1 MAEANRVPPSSPE
14 AEKSILGS
22 MLLSERCVGE
32 SLEALHAEDFFQQRH
47 RDIFIAMQDL
57 FAAGVSVDIVTV
69 TQKLEQMGKMQLG
82 GVEYLSDLTQTVPSV
97 ANLTYY
103 IDIVQQKSTLRR
115 LIDVG
120 LEISDECYRENL
132 ASEEIVGRAGDA
144 IYRIAMKSS
153 KSSLVH
159 IREALEETYMKIS
172 AAMESK
178 DGLMGVPTGFPRLDR
193 TLSGLQGGQLI
204 VIAGRP
210 GMGKTSFAL
219 NIVEYVAMNKNIP
232 CLIFSLEMAADQIA
246 GRLLCAEAK
255 VDSQNLRS
263 GNVSEQDIHKLASA
277 IKVLKTAPVYIDD
290 SAVITATE
298 MLAKAHR
305 LKKTEALGLI
315 VIDYLQLMSGSGR
328 AENRQQEVAQLTRT
342 LKIMAKE
349 LNLPIVLLSQLS
361 RAMEKRDK
369 SSRRPMLS
377 DLRESGAIE
386 QDADVVL
393 FLHREDY
400 YGDSSA
406 AENMGQAEIII
417 AKQRNGPTGS
427 IPVGWN
433 GEYTKYEEVDTFHT
447 QPEY

>member
-1 MAEANRVPPSSPE
+1 MAEVSRIPPSSPE

-22 MLLSERCVGE
+22 MLLSERCVCD
-32 SLEALHAEDFFQQRH
+32 ALGALSAEDFFQQGH
-47 RDIFIAMQDL
+47 RDIFNSMQNL

-82 GVEYLSDLTQTVPSV
+82 GVEYLSDLTQMVPSV
-97 ANLTYY
+97 ANLQHYM
-103 IDIVQQKSTLRR
+103 DIVQQKSILRR

-120 LEISDECYRENL
+120 LEISDECYRESL
-132 ASEEIVGRAGDA
+132 QAEEIVGRAGDA
-144 IYRIAMKSS
+144 IYKIAMHSS
-153 KSSLVH
+153 KSSLIH
-159 IREALEETYMKIS
+159 IKEALEETYLKIS

-204 VIAGRP
+204 VVAGRP

-219 NIVEYVAMNKNIP
+219 NMVEYLAMVKKVP
-232 CLIFSLEMAADQIA
+232 CLVFSLEMAADQLA
-246 GRLLCAEAK
+246 SRLLCSEAK
-255 VDSQNLRS
+255 VDSQNIRS

-290 SAVITATE
+290 SSVISATE
-298 MLAKAHR
+298 MLAKAQR

-328 AENRQQEVAQLTRT
+328 AENRQQEISQLTRT
-342 LKIMAKE
+342 LKVMSKE
-349 LNLPIVLLSQLS
+349 LNLPIILLSQLS

-369 SSRRPMLS
+369 GSRRPMLS

-400 YGDSSA
+400 YGDESTP
-406 AENMGQAEIII
+406 ENIGRAEIII

-427 IPVGWN
+427 IPVKWN
-433 GEYTKYEEVDTFHT
+433 GEYTKYEEVDTFHAP
-447 QPEY
+447 PEY

>member
-1 MAEANRVPPSSPE
+1 MAEVSRIPPSSPE

-22 MLLSERCVGE
+22 MLLSERCVCDA
-32 SLEALHAEDFFQQRH
+32 LEALNSEDFFQQRH
-47 RDIFIAMQDL
+47 RDIYTAMQNL
-57 FAAGVSVDIVTV
+57 FAAGIAVDIVTV

-82 GVEYLSDLTQTVPSV
+82 GVEYLSDLTQMVPSV
-97 ANLTYY
+97 ANLSHYME
-103 IDIVQQKSTLRR
+103 IVQQKSILRR

-120 LEISDECYRENL
+120 LEISDECYRESHQ
-132 ASEEIVGRAGDA
+132 AEEIVGRAGDA
-144 IYRIAMKSS
+144 IYRIAIKSA

-159 IREALEETYMKIS
+159 IKEALEETYLKMS
-172 AAMESK
+172 AAIESK

-204 VIAGRP
+204 VVAGRP

-219 NIVEYVAMNKNIP
+219 NMVEYLAMVKKVP
-232 CLIFSLEMAADQIA
+232 CLVFSLEMAADQLA

-290 SAVITATE
+290 SSVISATE
-298 MLAKAHR
+298 MLAKAQR
-305 LKKTEALGLI
+305 LKKTESLGLI

-328 AENRQQEVAQLTRT
+328 AENRQQEISQLTRT
-342 LKIMAKE
+342 LKVMSKE
-349 LNLPIVLLSQLS
+349 LNLPIILLSQLS

-369 SSRRPMLS
+369 GSRRPMLS

-400 YGDSSA
+400 YGDESSP
-406 AENMGQAEIII
+406 ESIGKAEIII

-427 IPVGWN
+427 IPVKWN
-433 GEYTKYEEVDTFHT
+433 GEYTKYEEIDTIHQ

>member
-1 MAEANRVPPSSPE
+1 MAEMSRVPPSSIE

-22 MLLSERCVGE
+22 MLLSEKCVYD
-32 SLEALHAEDFFQQRH
+32 ALDEMSVEDFFQQRH
-47 RDIFIAMQDL
+47 RDIFRAMQDL
-57 FAAGVSVDIVTV
+57 FAAGISVDLVTV

-82 GVEYLSDLTQTVPSV
+82 GVEYLSDLTQIVPSV
-97 ANLTYY
+97 ANLAYY
-103 IDIVQQKSTLRR
+103 MDIVKQKSSLRR

-120 LEISDECYRENL
+120 LSITDDCYAESME
-132 ASEEIVGRAGDA
+132 AEEIVGRAGDA
-144 IYRIAMKSS
+144 IYKIAIKSS
-153 KSSLVH
+153 KTTLVH
-159 IREALEETYMKIS
+159 IKLALEEAYAKLG
-172 AAMESK
+172 AAMDSK

-219 NIVEYVAMNKNIP
+219 NIVEHLAMAKKVP
-232 CLIFSLEMAADQIA
+232 CLIFSLEMAADQLA
-246 GRLLCAEAK
+246 GRLLSSESK
-255 VDSQNLRS
+255 VDSQKIRS
-263 GNVSEQDIHKLASA
+263 GNVNQKEIHEIAKA
-277 IKVLKTAPVYIDD
+277 ITSLKTAPVYIDD
-290 SAVITATE
+290 SSMITATE

-305 LKKTEALGLI
+305 LKRSEELGLI

-328 AENRQQEVAQLTRT
+328 AENRQQEISQLTRM
-342 LKIMAKE
+342 LKVMSKE

-400 YGDSSA
+400 YSDESSP
-406 AENMGQAEIII
+406 ENIGKAEIII

-427 IPVGWN
+427 IPVKWN
-433 GEYTKYEEVDTFHT
+433 GEYTKYEEVDTFHS

>member
-1 MAEANRVPPSSPE
+1 MAEVSRIPPSSPE

-22 MLLSERCVGE
+22 MLLSERCVCDALGE
-32 SLEALHAEDFFQQRH
+32 LNAEDFFQQRH
-47 RDIFIAMQDL
+47 RDIFNAMQNL
-57 FAAGVSVDIVTV
+57 FAAGISVDIVTV

-82 GVEYLSDLTQTVPSV
+82 GVEYLSDLTQMVPSV
-97 ANLTYY
+97 ANLTHYMN
-103 IDIVQQKSTLRR
+103 IVQQKSVLRR

-120 LEISDECYRENL
+120 LEISDECYRESL
-132 ASEEIVGRAGDA
+132 QAEEIVGRAGDA
-144 IYRIAMKSS
+144 IYKIAMKSS

-159 IREALEETYMKIS
+159 IKEALEETYLKIS

-178 DGLMGVPTGFPRLDR
+178 DGLMGVPTGFPRMDR

-204 VIAGRP
+204 VVAGRP

-219 NIVEYVAMNKNIP
+219 NIVEHVAMVKKVP
-232 CLIFSLEMAADQIA
+232 CLVFSLEMAADQLA

-290 SAVITATE
+290 SSVISATE
-298 MLAKAHR
+298 MLAKAQR

-328 AENRQQEVAQLTRT
+328 AENRQQEIAQLTRT
-342 LKIMAKE
+342 LKVMSKE
-349 LNLPIVLLSQLS
+349 LSLPIILLSQLS

-369 SSRRPMLS
+369 GSRRPMLS

-400 YGDSSA
+400 YGDESDPD
-406 AENMGQAEIII
+406 NVGKAEIII

-427 IPVGWN
+427 IPVKWN

-447 QPEY
+447 EPEY

>member
-1 MAEANRVPPSSPE
+1 MAEMSRVPPSSPE

-22 MLLSERCVGE
+22 MLLSEKCVYD
-32 SLEALHAEDFFQQRH
+32 ALDEMRVEDFFQQRH
-47 RDIFIAMQDL
+47 RDIFRAMQDL
-57 FAAGVSVDIVTV
+57 FAAGVSVDFVTV

-82 GVEYLSDLTQTVPSV
+82 GVEYLSDLTQMVPSV
-97 ANLTYY
+97 ANLAYY
-103 IDIVQQKSTLRR
+103 MDIVKQKSSLRR

-120 LEISDECYRENL
+120 LLITDDCYAESME
-132 ASEEIVGRAGDA
+132 AEEIVGRAGDA
-144 IYRIAMKSS
+144 IYKIAIKSS

-159 IREALEETYMKIS
+159 IKEALEETYLKLS

-219 NIVEYVAMNKNIP
+219 NIVEHLAMVKHVP
-232 CLIFSLEMAADQIA
+232 CIIFSLEMAADQLA
-246 GRLLCAEAK
+246 GRLLSAQAK

-263 GNVSEQDIHKLASA
+263 GNVSEQDIHKIANA
-277 IKVLKTAPVYIDD
+277 IKALKAAPVYIDD
-290 SAVITATE
+290 SALITATE

-305 LKKTEALGLI
+305 LKRSEDLGLI

-328 AENRQQEVAQLTRT
+328 AENRQQEISQLTRM
-342 LKIMAKE
+342 LKVMSKE
-349 LNLPIVLLSQLS
+349 LDLPIVLLSQLS

-400 YGDSSA
+400 YSDESA
-406 AENMGQAEIII
+406 PENIGKAEIII

-427 IPVGWN
+427 IPVKWI
-433 GEYTKYEEVDTFHT
+433 GEYTKYEEVDTYHT

>member
-1 MAEANRVPPSSPE
+1 MAEVSRIPPSSPE

-22 MLLSERCVGE
+22 MLLSERCVCDA
-32 SLEALHAEDFFQQRH
+32 LEALNSEDFFQQRH
-47 RDIFIAMQDL
+47 RDIYTAMQNL
-57 FAAGVSVDIVTV
+57 FAAGIAVDIVTV

-82 GVEYLSDLTQTVPSV
+82 GVEYLSDLTQMVPSV
-97 ANLTYY
+97 ANLSHYME
-103 IDIVQQKSTLRR
+103 IVQQKSILRR

-120 LEISDECYRENL
+120 LEISDECYRESHQ
-132 ASEEIVGRAGDA
+132 AEEIVGRAGDA
-144 IYRIAMKSS
+144 IYRIAIKSA

-159 IREALEETYMKIS
+159 IKEALEETYLKMS
-172 AAMESK
+172 AAIESK

-204 VIAGRP
+204 VVAGRP

-219 NIVEYVAMNKNIP
+219 NMVEYLAMVKKVP
-232 CLIFSLEMAADQIA
+232 CLVFSLEMAADQLA

-290 SAVITATE
+290 SSVISATE
-298 MLAKAHR
+298 MLAKAQR
-305 LKKTEALGLI
+305 LKKTESLGLI

-328 AENRQQEVAQLTRT
+328 AENRQQEISQLTRT
-342 LKIMAKE
+342 LKVMSKE
-349 LNLPIVLLSQLS
+349 LNLPIILLSQLS

-369 SSRRPMLS
+369 GSRRPMLS

-400 YGDSSA
+400 YGDESSP
-406 AENMGQAEIII
+406 ENIGKAEIII

-427 IPVGWN
+427 IPVKWN
-433 GEYTKYEEVDTFHT
+433 GEYTKYEEIDTIHQ

>member
-1 MAEANRVPPSSPE
+1 MAEVSRIPPSSPE

-22 MLLSERCVGE
+22 MLLSERCVCDALGE
-32 SLEALHAEDFFQQRH
+32 INAEDFFQQRH
-47 RDIFIAMQDL
+47 RDIYTAMQNL
-57 FAAGVSVDIVTV
+57 FAAGISVDIVTV

-82 GVEYLSDLTQTVPSV
+82 GVEYLTDLTQMVPSV
-97 ANLTYY
+97 ANLKHYMA
-103 IDIVQQKSTLRR
+103 IVQQKSVLRR

-120 LEISDECYRENL
+120 LEISDECYRESL
-132 ASEEIVGRAGDA
+132 QTEEIVGRAGDA
-144 IYRIAMKSS
+144 IYNIAMKNS
-153 KSSLVH
+153 KNSLIH
-159 IREALEETYMKIS
+159 IKEALEETYLKIS
-172 AAMESK
+172 AAIESK
-178 DGLMGVPTGFPRLDR
+178 DGLMGVPTGFPRMDR

-204 VIAGRP
+204 VVAARP

-219 NIVEYVAMNKNIP
+219 NIVQHAAMVKKVP
-232 CLIFSLEMAADQIA
+232 CLVFSLEMAADQLA
-246 GRLLCAEAK
+246 ARLLCAEAK
-255 VDSQNLRS
+255 VDSQSLRS

-290 SAVITATE
+290 SSVISATE
-298 MLAKAHR
+298 MLAKAQR

-328 AENRQQEVAQLTRT
+328 AENRQQEIAQLTRT
-342 LKIMAKE
+342 LKVMAKE
-349 LNLPIVLLSQLS
+349 LNLPIILLSQLS

-369 SSRRPMLS
+369 GSRRPMLS

-393 FLHREDY
+393 FLHRDDY
-400 YGDSSA
+400 YGDESTP
-406 AENMGQAEIII
+406 ENAGKAEIII

-427 IPVGWN
+427 IPVKWN

>member
-1 MAEANRVPPSSPE
+1 MAEISRIPPSSPE

-22 MLLSERCVGE
+22 MLLSERCVCDALGE
-32 SLEALHAEDFFQQRH
+32 IIADDFFQQRH
-47 RDIFIAMQDL
+47 RDIYLAMQDL

-82 GVEYLSDLTQTVPSV
+82 GVEYLSDLTQMVPSV
-97 ANLTYY
+97 ANLAHYM
-103 IDIVQQKSTLRR
+103 DIVQQKSCLRR

-120 LEISDECYRENL
+120 LEISDECYRESL
-132 ASEEIVGRAGDA
+132 AAEEIVGRAGDA
-144 IYRIAMKSS
+144 IYKIAIKSS
-153 KSSLVH
+153 KNSLVH
-159 IREALEETYMKIS
+159 IREALEEAYLKIS
-172 AAMESK
+172 AAIESK
-178 DGLMGVPTGFPRLDR
+178 DGLMGIPTGFPRLDK

-204 VIAGRP
+204 VVAGRP

-219 NIVEYVAMNKNIP
+219 NIVEHLAMNKNIP

-246 GRLLCAEAK
+246 GRLLSAQAK
-255 VDSQNLRS
+255 VDSQNMRS
-263 GNVSEQDIHKLASA
+263 GNVSEQEIHQLASA
-277 IKVLKTAPVYIDD
+277 IKTLKTAPVYIDD
-290 SAVITATE
+290 SALITATE

-305 LKKTEALGLI
+305 LKKAEELGLI
-315 VIDYLQLMSGSGR
+315 VIDYLQLMSGPGR

-342 LKIMAKE
+342 LKVMSKE
-349 LNLPIVLLSQLS
+349 LGLPIVLLSQLS

-400 YGDSSA
+400 YGDESTP
-406 AENMGQAEIII
+406 ENIGKAEIII
-417 AKQRNGPTGS
+417 AKQRNGPTGT
-427 IPVGWN
+427 IPVHWN
-433 GEYTKYEEVDTFHT
+433 GEFTKYEEVDTYHS